1 MKTNEIISVINIVN
15 AKRDNGEIDDKVWRD
30 TMEAID
36 GELEEKLDAM
46 EYVMESYENDLAVL
60 EKEEKRL
67 KEVVKN
73 KKSLEN
79 RIKNFKRFMGYFLEA
94 SGKKKVTTDNHIY
107 TLYHYKDIVDVAPGT
122 ELPDEYICETT
133 YTRRSTN
140 TQALRRAIL
149 DGKTI
154 DGVRL
159 LPNNQARVK

>member
-1 MKTNEIISVINIVN
+1 MKTNEIIDAIAVVD
-15 AKRDNGEIDDKVWRD
+15 AKRDAGEIDDKVWQD

-36 GELEEKLDAM
+36 GELEDKLDAM
-46 EYVMESYENDLAVL
+46 EYVMEGYENDLAVL
-60 EKEEKRL
+60 EKEEERL

-94 SGKKKVTTDNHIY
+94 AGKKKITTEKHIY
-107 TLYHYKDIVDVAPGT
+107 TLYHYKSTVHVDPGV
-122 ELPDEYICETT
+122 ELPEEYLKTTT
-133 YTRRSTN
+133 YTRTSPDN
-140 TQALRRAIL
+140 DKLRKAIE

-159 LPNNQARVK
+159 KPNNQARIK

>member
-1 MKTNEIISVINIVN
+1 MKTSEIIDAIAVVD
-15 AKRDNGEIDDKVWRD
+15 AKRDAGEIDDKVWQD

-36 GELEEKLDAM
+36 GELEDKLDAM
-46 EYVMESYENDLAVL
+46 EYVMEGYENDLAVL
-60 EKEEKRL
+60 QKEEERL

-94 SGKKKVTTDNHIY
+94 SGKKKVTTDDHIY
-107 TLYHYKDIVDVAPGT
+107 TLYHYKPTVDVAPDV
-122 ELPDEYICETT
+122 ELPKEYLKTTT
-133 YTRRSTN
+133 YTRTSPDN
-140 TQALRRAIL
+140 DKLRKAIE

-159 LPNNQARVK
+159 KPNNQARIK

>member
-1 MKTNEIISVINIVN
+1 MKTNEIIKNIAYIN
-15 AKRDNGEIDDKVWRD
+15 AKRDNGEIDENVWRD

-46 EYVMESYENDLAVL
+46 EYIMENYENDLAVL
-60 EKEEKRL
+60 KKEEERL

-73 KKSLEN
+73 KKAVEN

-122 ELPDEYICETT
+122 ELPNEYICKTT